1 MNTLRNLFCSNLIF
15 ESSLAWEIPWME
27 KPGRLQFMGSLWV
40 WHDWV
45 TSLSLFT
52 FMHWKEMATHPS
64 LLAWRIPGM
73 GEPGGLPSVG
83 SHRVGHDWS
92 DLAAAAA
99 AYLRVVI
106 EFILKM
112 YFYIT
117 DLEGACHQD
126 ADIVGSWPT
135 FATNYLC
142 DLGPI
147 SLGLSGSW
155 DVIISKSSFLSM
167 ILSINTANFQ
177 LSIVDVTYGSI
188 PWGKLPFELFW
199 YYWV

>member
-27 KPGRLQFMGSLWV
+27 KPGRLQFVGVAMSL
-40 WHDWV
+40 
-45 TSLSLFT
+45 TRLSDFT
-52 FMHWKEMATHPS
+52 FTFHFHALEKEMATHSS

-73 GEPGGLPSVG
+73 GVPGGLPSVG

-92 DLAAAAA
+92 DLAA

-199 YYWV
+199 YCWV